1 MSWLSRVMSMFGRQP
16 GTDLHT
22 ITMALQ
28 RPISTALACRN
39 CQRLV
44 LRSFIAG
51 VTNHLDTP
59 SRPFPYQRRTISQNR
74 TSLSDERQRVWKTQ
88 LKEDLPLNDINET
101 IERFSAHDS
110 DLEPPIDSS
119 TTEQPQDA
127 FTAQEQQEQSQEP
140 EKQQSHI
147 PWYLQAQPTT
157 TQQADHPLAARQR
170 LPELPSNPPT
180 ILQPLLQHVSVEL
193 GIDDLTILD
202 LRSID
207 PPPALGA
214 NLFMIIGTARSEKHL
229 HVSADRLCRWLRT
242 TYKIHPYADGLLGR
256 NELKLK
262 LRRKAKRSRL
272 LSAVGTKTTSDTD
285 VDDGI
290 RTGWVCVNVGRVEGG
305 EPAKTEEQIAREEA
319 IVGFG
324 SQTTGSNVVVQ
335 MLTEEKRGEIDLEN
349 LWTEVLGRAEKQ
361 RVKAIEGESGDE
373 LVEGGE
379 RSTAAAGN
387 GEASPPRT
395 PAAGSSNA
403 YHPSTYASSP
413 DAAVQLNG

>member
-1 MSWLSRVMSMFGRQP
+1 MTGHVDISSR
-16 GTDLHT
+16 L
-22 ITMALQ
+22 
-28 RPISTALACRN
+28 
-39 CQRLV
+39 
-44 LRSFIAG
+44 
-51 VTNHLDTP
+51 
-59 SRPFPYQRRTISQNR
+59 FPTQRRAISQTR

-88 LKEDLPLNDINET
+88 LKKDLPLNEINET
-101 IERFSAHDS
+101 IGKLSIKES
-110 DLEPPIDSS
+110 DLEHHLEAS

-127 FTAQEQQEQSQEP
+127 FTAQEQPEEP
-140 EKQQSHI
+140 ETKQSHL
-147 PWYLQAQPTT
+147 PWYLQAQQPT

-170 LPELPSNPPT
+170 LPDLPSNPPT
-180 ILQPLLQHVSVEL
+180 ILQPLLHHVSVEL

-305 EPAKTEEQIAREEA
+305 EPAKMEEQIAREEA